1 MVQPPNVNVLQLM
14 QLEMLMQATL
24 WRSSASRMQRPR
36 GSEAPVMQ
44 DNADVEPG
52 ELWAYRARQV
62 DELVEVQVLRLGTQR
77 PARVLVRFVGDA
89 FEGREEWV
97 PPARLKVPWQ
107 NVAPFR
113 DREQAWDRVREAGIP
128 DDDSR
133 VQAAEQ
139 VFELLFDN
147 EDVSVWYREAGAL
160 RVADP
165 GTLAARLGLDAREMT
180 DHPLAFTDG
189 DALTGPWEVTELV
202 ATTAARLNPD
212 PILEFVAS
220 EERQAA
226 REAIHGRWWQSGR
239 RGNDSFWEPED
250 CVEFDLKY
258 YRARRELMRSWCGAD
273 AINRVDELTELRK
286 EIRRVGLVAE
296 AAIKALRAAGHRT
309 EAARLEDELSTPVEM
324 LRT

>member
-1 MVQPPNVNVLQLM
+1 MPDLL
-14 QLEMLMQATL
+14 
-24 WRSSASRMQRPR
+24 
-36 GSEAPVMQ
+36 MQ

-77 PARVLVRFVGDA
+77 PARVLVRFVDDA

-97 PPARLKVPWQ
+97 PPARLKVLWQ

-113 DREQAWDRVREAGIP
+113 EREQAWDRVGEAGIP
-128 DDDSR
+128 DDDPR

-165 GTLAARLGLDAREMT
+165 GALAARLGLDVGQMT
-180 DHPLAFTDG
+180 DHALAFTDA
-189 DALTGPWEVTELV
+189 DALVAPWEVTELV
-202 ATTAARLNPD
+202 VTTVAKQNPE
-212 PILEFVAS
+212 PILEFIAS
-220 EERQAA
+220 EERTAE

-239 RGNDSFWEPED
+239 RGNDSYSEPED
-250 CVEFDLKY
+250 CVEFDRKY
-258 YRARRELMRSWCGAD
+258 YRARRELMRSWCGAE
-273 AINRVDELTELRK
+273 AVNRVDELTELRK
-286 EIRRVGLVAE
+286 EIRRVGKVAE
-296 AAIKALRAAGHRT
+296 AAIKALRVAGHQT
-309 EAARLEDELSTPVEM
+309 EAARLEDELGTPVEM